1 MKVHMDITNAWYEKN
16 IIIRCIFS
24 KEHIDFVM
32 AVLFICGSIACG
44 NSAGMAEIIGGSWVT
59 SRLISIALGTA
70 LYIVGLARYT
80 EVMGFNPLVH
90 TLSLYLFSDGIAGN
104 IIYTFGHKNLMPLTS
119 FLGIWIVPFIV
130 VVYLLLKKLNSI
142 CNLDNF
148 YIADEGLYL
157 ISKWLMDIF
166 LHVAFTQFGEIVLPV
181 VLITGANPKNVA
193 IFVLI
198 LEYCLLG
205 MGAML
210 YTLYFGDRW
219 TARIAWVPMM
229 LFSGLI
235 IEGHSMEIILDGS
248 FTQIFMEALGLM

>member
-1 MKVHMDITNAWYEKN
+1 MNKKPVETIMGIVVLV
-16 IIIRCIFS
+16 I
-24 KEHIDFVM
+24 

-44 NSAGMAEIIGGSWVT
+44 NSAGMAEIIGGGWVT
-59 SRLISIALGTA
+59 SRLISITLGTA
-70 LYIVGLARYT
+70 LYVVGVARYT

-90 TLSLYLFSDGIAGN
+90 TLSLYLFTDGVIGN
-104 IIYTFGHKNLMPLTS
+104 IIYTFDDKKLMPLTS

-130 VVYLLLKKLNSI
+130 AVYFLLKKLNSI
-142 CNLDNF
+142 CDFDNF

-166 LHVAFTQFGEIVLPV
+166 LCAAFAQLGEIVLPV

-198 LEYCLLG
+198 LVHCPLG
-205 MGAML
+205 LGAIL
-210 YTLYFGDRW
+210 YTLYFGDRL
-219 TARIAWVPMM
+219 TARIAWIPMM
-229 LFSGLI
+229 FFSGLL
-235 IEGHSMEIILDGS
+235 IEGHSMEIMLDGS